1 MSNEPVAD
9 FFNLKGKTAVVTG
22 SALGIGKAVA
32 LRLAEAGAAVLV
44 ADRQE
49 KAARNTADEIRS
61 RGGKAAV
68 CVADVSLPAEAAR
81 TTAEAVAAF
90 GGLDILVNNASI
102 YPPVMLMDITETDWD
117 RVLDVN
123 LKGVFFCSQ
132 AAAKRM
138 VQGGRGG
145 KIINIASVN
154 ALHPSPTLGHY
165 GSSKGGVVS
174 LTQAMALEWAPQRI
188 LVNAVAPGI
197 IKTPGLAQMLDIL
210 VPTGQ
215 TLDEKEP
222 LFVSKVPVGRLGQP
236 DDIAKVVLF
245 LASSAADYM
254 AGQVVIVDGGW
265 MVG

>member
-1 MSNEPVAD
+1 MSNEPVTE
-9 FFNLKGKTAVVTG
+9 FFNLKGRTAIVTG
-22 SALGIGKAVA
+22 SGLGIGKAAA

-49 KAARNTADEIRS
+49 EAARGTVDEIRS
-61 RGGKAAV
+61 RGGRAAA
-68 CVADVSLPAEAAR
+68 CVADVSLPAEAGR
-81 TTAEAVAAF
+81 ITAEAVAAF
-90 GGLDILVNNASI
+90 GGVDILVNNASI
-102 YPPVMLMDITETDWD
+102 YPPAMLMDVTEQDWD
-117 RVLDVN
+117 RVLNIN
-123 LKGVFFCSQ
+123 LKGVMFCSQ

-138 VQGGRGG
+138 IEGGRGG

-154 ALHPSPTLGHY
+154 AVHPSQTLGHY
-165 GSSKGGVVS
+165 GASKGGVVS

-245 LASSAADYM
+245 LASPAADYM